1 MGFFLFVYSQYK
13 LKINNTQK
21 QTIMHA
27 LSGSIRVSKSESF
40 KLGNKTYV
48 ASHHIARIF
57 NGRGRKS
64 VNSFDKDDFII
75 HPTKGKL
82 VCFPGKVVRTEG

>member
-1 MGFFLFVYSQYK
+1 
-13 LKINNTQK
+13 
-21 QTIMHA
+21 MHG

-40 KLGNKTYV
+40 KMGRKVYV

-57 NGRGRKS
+57 SGKGRKA
-64 VNSFDKDDFII
+64 VDSFDKDDFII

>member
-1 MGFFLFVYSQYK
+1 
-13 LKINNTQK
+13 
-21 QTIMHA
+21 MHA

-40 KLGNKTYV
+40 IVGNKTYV

-57 NGRGRKS
+57 SGRGRKA
-64 VNSFDKDDFII
+64 VTNFDKDDFII

>member
-1 MGFFLFVYSQYK
+1 
-13 LKINNTQK
+13 
-21 QTIMHA
+21 MHA
-27 LSGSIRVSKSESF
+27 LTGSIRVSKSESF
-40 KLGNKTYV
+40 KIGNKVYV

-57 NGRGRKS
+57 SGRRRKA
-64 VNSFDKDDFII
+64 VTNFDKDDFII